1 MMGWLL
7 LVASLLGGLFFYL
20 HHNPS
25 ALANLSSGET
35 VYLVI
40 GGLIVLFWMVSVASS
55 GQRTRLGQVVR
66 HLAIWAGLMLS
77 LTAGYAYR
85 DELSTVAYRIAGE
98 LLPPGQTI
106 VVESGEAGERAVRI
120 RRRGDGHFMAR
131 TEVNGISTVMLVDTG
146 ASTVV
151 LRPADAERIGI
162 ETKRLAYTV
171 PVQTAN
177 GTTYAAPVRLRL
189 IGIGPIHIRDVEAL
203 VSKPGT
209 LKESLLGISFLKRL
223 RSYEFSGDFLTLR
236 I

>member
-1 MMGWLL
+1 MIWLL
-7 LVASLLGGLFFYL
+7 LIGSLLGGLFFYL
-20 HHNPS
+20 HHDPT
-25 ALANLSSGET
+25 ALAHLSSGDT
-35 VYLVI
+35 AYLVI

-55 GQRTRLGQVVR
+55 GQRGRLGQVVR
-66 HLAIWAGLMLS
+66 HLSIWAGLMIS
-77 LTAGYAYR
+77 LVAGYAYR
-85 DELSTVAYRIAGE
+85 DELSMVAYRIAGE
-98 LLPPGQTI
+98 LLPPGQTV
-106 VVESGEAGERAVRI
+106 VVEAGEAGERSVRI

-131 TEVNGISTVMLVDTG
+131 TDVNGVSTVMLVDTG

-162 ETKRLAYTV
+162 ETKRLSYTV

-177 GTTYAAPVRLRL
+177 GTTYAAPVRLRV
-189 IGIGPIHIRDVEAL
+189 IGVGPIQIRDVEAL

>member
-1 MMGWLL
+1 MLGWLV
-7 LVASLLGGLFFYL
+7 LVGSMLAGLFVYL
-20 HHNPS
+20 RQDPT
-25 ALANLSSGET
+25 ALERLTGDDT

-40 GGLIVLFWMVSVASS
+40 GGLVVLFWMVSVVSS
-55 GQRTRLGQVVR
+55 GSRTRLGQVVR
-66 HLAIWAGLMLS
+66 HLAIWAGLMMS
-77 LTAGYAYR
+77 LVAGYAYR
-85 DELSTVAYRIAGE
+85 DELSAVAYRIAGE
-98 LLPPGQTI
+98 LMPPGQT
-106 VVESGEAGERAVRI
+106 VVMEPGEGGAHAVRI

-131 TEVNGISTVMLVDTG
+131 TDINGVQTVMLVDTG

-162 ETKRLAYTV
+162 ETRRLSFTV

-189 IGIGPIHIRDVEAL
+189 VGVGPIRIRDVDAL
-203 VSKPGT
+203 VAKPGT

>member
-1 MMGWLL
+1 MLGWLI
-7 LVASLLGGLFFYL
+7 LVASILGGLFYYL
-20 HHNPS
+20 RQDPA
-25 ALANLSSGET
+25 ALADLGSGDT

-40 GGLIVLFWMVSVASS
+40 GGLVALFWMVSVASS

-66 HLAIWAGLMLS
+66 HLSIWAGLMLS
-77 LTAGYAYR
+77 LVAGYAYR

-98 LLPPGQTI
+98 LLPPGQSV
-106 VVESGEAGERAVRI
+106 VVEQGEASERAVRI

-131 TEVNGISTVMLVDTG
+131 TDVNGIATVMLVDTG

-151 LRPADAERIGI
+151 LRPVDAERIGI
-162 ETKRLAYTV
+162 ETRRLAYTV

-189 IGIGPIHIRDVEAL
+189 IGIGPIQVRDVEAL